1 MFAGVELRGRG
12 RERHAACV
20 LHGGD
25 NPRALGVNVGSLRW
39 HCRTRCGGGDALAWI
54 AARAGLC
61 EPGASPRGAEFAEA
75 VRLAAAL
82 VGLTPPDGSEPSPDD
97 RARLQADAARRLEAA
112 ADADAARSLETAE
125 HDAGKRAAARR
136 LWESAEPDAPIV
148 ARYLARRR
156 CWPPPAAAEA
166 LGLPSTPARVR
177 WATGPQLAACGVRL
191 GRLPPSASGAA
202 VYAYAPIGGGVAA
215 LQLDALTADGQH
227 AAPRWR
233 RAIGSREGLVFRV
246 RGRAGADGW
255 TAICE
260 GEATAI
266 AVAAAADVAEA
277 RAVGG
282 HAGLT
287 LAAASG
293 ASRVWLVGDA
303 DVAGRGAVAK
313 LAAELEA
320 AGVAVRVAAARG
332 EGGRDFADALD
343 ATIAEAARGSGATL
357 DGGARIGGASPRRGS
372 PAADPLA
379 AAWWGVAATPADRA
393 DAEWAEREAALT
405 AGEDGSP

>member
-303 DVAGRGAVAK
+303 DVAGRGEDREPLGAQA
-313 LAAELEA
+313 LDRFLE
-320 AGVAVRVAAARG
+320 AGVAREVVDGHGCAAAR
-332 EGGRDFADALD
+332 E
-343 ATIAEAARGSGATL
+343 EL
-357 DGGARIGGASPRRGS
+357 DGSEPDPGSAAGDEGLPALEVCADHFIFLLAFRVAMSPRY
-372 PAADPLA
+372 PAAP
-379 AAWWGVAATPADRA
+379 R
-393 DAEWAEREAALT
+393 R
-405 AGEDGSP
+405 SP